1 MISFESDYIAG
12 AHPEVLKRLTE
23 TNMESLPGYGSDP
36 YCESAKRKIR
46 ESIGMPEAEVYF
58 LTGGTQTNAVV
69 ISTLLADYEGVI
81 AAKTG
86 HVSVHEAGAIE

>member
-58 LTGGTQTNAVV
+58 LTGGTQTNTAERRKDRGRDAER
-69 ISTLLADYEGVI
+69 ISEGLLR
-81 AAKTG
+81 
-86 HVSVHEAGAIE
+86 